1 MKNLIMY
8 IPKNF
13 KNLNNK
19 NIIKL
24 IKMYIYI
31 LISLIILIYFLIKFK
46 ITSYFL
52 NCFIII
58 LFSLQPPGH
67 MLFYNIYKN
76 QYGLSNLKQ
85 AERFLIYFS
94 FIIIGLKIIAELYT
108 NHKIM
113 INTIN
118 CSNSILIN

>member
-1 MKNLIMY
+1 MKNLTIY
-8 IPKNF
+8 IPQNL
-13 KNLNNK
+13 KNLTSK
-19 NIIKL
+19 KFIKL

-31 LISLIILIYFLIKFK
+31 LISLIILIYFLIKFR

-67 MLFYNIYKN
+67 MLFYNIYRN
-76 QYGLSNLKQ
+76 QSGLSNLKQ
-85 AERFLIYFS
+85 AEKFLIYFS
-94 FIIIGLKIIAELYT
+94 FIIIGLKIITELYV

-118 CSNSILIN
+118 CSNSILMN

>member
-1 MKNLIMY
+1 MY